1 MDDIDWKRTVFV
13 LIAPDALARHLSA
26 EIIDWLARIGF
37 KPVGWKVLWQRP
49 AGLDAF
55 HEQNITQAWQ
65 AYLYRL
71 VDRLFGF
78 GPTVALLVED
88 ATSVTGVTSHDR
100 LRQVKGASEPAD
112 APAGTIRADL
122 ESINAM
128 LALMHS
134 ADTPADSQRESAV
147 FSGSAGFHR
156 GDPTELTTVLGLL
169 ELAAP
174 PEHRGYDAVLAG
186 LRTRIVAVLWDELS
200 PAGRGQVRIAQE
212 KGVSGLAAP
221 ELGAELV
228 ELLPQADHP
237 LAPVL
242 QCEFHAGAAGVD
254 LEQVRYLLRAYGTD
268 LDPWEDLV
276 LATSM
281 RFPPRRTGR

>member
-1 MDDIDWKRTVFV
+1 MDDTDWERTVFV
-13 LIAPDALARHLSA
+13 LIAPDALARHLSV
-26 EIIDWLARIGF
+26 EILDRLARIGF
-37 KPVGWKVLWQRP
+37 RPLGWKVLWQRP

-78 GPTVALLVED
+78 GPAVALLVED
-88 ATSVTGVTSHDR
+88 AAAVIGVTSHDR

-134 ADTPADSQRESAV
+134 ADTPADSQRESVV

-156 GDPTELTTVLGLL
+156 GDPAELTTLLGLL
-169 ELAAP
+169 ELAGPA
-174 PEHRGYDAVLAG
+174 ERRGYDAVLAG

-200 PAGRGQVRIAQE
+200 VAVREKVRIAQE
-212 KGVSGLAAP
+212 KGVSGLASP
-221 ELGAELV
+221 ELGTELV
-228 ELLPQADHP
+228 ELLPRADHP
-237 LAPVL
+237 LASVL
-242 QCEFHAGAAGVD
+242 QCEFHAGAVGMD
-254 LEQVRYLLRAYGTD
+254 LEQVRYLLRAYGAD

-276 LATSM
+276 LATST
-281 RFPPRRTGR
+281 RFTPRRTGR